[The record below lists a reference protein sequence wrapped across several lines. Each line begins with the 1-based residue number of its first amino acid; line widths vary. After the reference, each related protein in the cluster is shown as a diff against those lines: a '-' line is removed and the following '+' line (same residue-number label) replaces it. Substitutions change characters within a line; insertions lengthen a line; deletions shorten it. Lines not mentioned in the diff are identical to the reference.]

1 MIFDPIA
8 DILTRIRNGQ
18 MSRKNVVMAPYS
30 KMKHSIVKV
39 LLEKKFLQDV
49 KIVEE
54 GSFKE
59 LQITLKPNS
68 SMTLRRVSKP
78 GQRMYVKG
86 SEIKPVRNGYGVS
99 IISTSQGV
107 MSGKDAY
114 KQGLGGEY
122 VCLVY

>member
-30 KMKHSIVKV
+30 KMKHSVVKV
-39 LLEKKFLQDV
+39 LLEKNFIQDLKV
-49 KIVEE
+49 VES
-54 GSFKE
+54 GKFKE
-59 LQITLKPNS
+59 LEITLKPNS
-68 SMTLRRVSKP
+68 AMTLRRVSKP
-78 GQRMYVKG
+78 GQRMYVKA
-86 SEIKPVRNGYGVS
+86 SEIKPVRNGHGIS

-107 MSGKDAY
+107 ISGKDAY